1 MKKALIVGLILS
13 CFPLVAVS
21 ITFNIVGDDDF
32 PPFSFIDQ
40 DKQVRG
46 VDVDLMYEMAD
57 RLGIKLN
64 IELVP
69 WKRLLSM
76 TKNGDIAGSFSL
88 FKTPERE
95 AFAHFTY
102 PVHYSTYKLF
112 TVKSNPVRFENL
124 KDLYGKRIGLSA
136 GFVISDEFDAA
147 RVRGDINVVEIYHYD
162 DAFRR
167 LFKGG
172 VDAFVANELV
182 VNYKLKNEYSENKAF
197 SDIVSLAKPLKQ
209 SRGGFFVLSK
219 KFPMKDKLKWQ
230 ARFTDTL
237 MMMEQDGIAE
247 KFIQKYKH

>member
-1 MKKALIVGLILS
+1 MKHALIVGLIFS
-13 CFPLVAVS
+13 CLPLVAVG

-32 PPFSFIDQ
+32 PPFSYIDQ
-40 DKQVRG
+40 DEQVRG
-46 VDVDLMYEMAD
+46 IDVDLMHEMAS
-57 RLGIKLN
+57 RLGIKVN

-76 TKNGDIAGSFSL
+76 TKNGDVVGSFSL

-112 TVKSNPVRFENL
+112 TVKNNPVSFENI
-124 KDLYGKRIGLSA
+124 DSLYGKRIGLSA
-136 GFVISDEFDAA
+136 GFVISDDFDAA
-147 RVRGDINVVEIYHYD
+147 RARGDINVVEIYHYD

-167 LFKGG
+167 LVKGG
-172 VDAFVANELV
+172 IDAFVGNELV
-182 VNYKLKNEYSENKAF
+182 VKYKLKHEYSENKVF
-197 SDIVSLAKPLKQ
+197 STIVPLAKPLKQ

-219 KFPMKDKLKWQ
+219 KFPLKDKFKWQ
-230 ARFTDTL
+230 ERFTDTL

-247 KFIQKYKH
+247 KVIQIYKN